1 MTETQ
6 EVAVVSSTTT
16 ADVQALK
23 STKKRRAFELGEVN
37 AANIL
42 QLKVLNTATLPVRY
56 SDKFYRDLLDNYTN
70 KYMKFAFWNGFVV
83 GGICARVENN
93 SEKNYGPDAK
103 DQHGEVDKSDS
114 VVAPKPEGSRY
125 TYLIA

>member
-1 MTETQ
+1 MSDNQ
-6 EVAVVSSTTT
+6 EVAASTT
-16 ADVQALK
+16 AEQALK
-23 STKKRRAFELGEVN
+23 TTKKKRAFELGEVN

-103 DQHGEVDKSDS
+103 DQQGEVEKSDPA
-114 VVAPKPEGSRY
+114 VATKSEGTRY
-125 TYLIA
+125 T